1 MECVRAVEMGRA
13 RASWLSEL
21 EPPVKLAELA
31 LTAEAASNA
40 KEQRLHER
48 VLPGA
53 ESRPD
58 PRADLPCSPQTG
70 ELCPACAKCSSY
82 CLFTVKILLLSLCKA
97 PG

>member
-1 MECVRAVEMGRA
+1 MECVWAVEMGRA

-21 EPPVKLAELA
+21 EPSVQLAELA

-53 ESRPD
+53 ESRLD
-58 PRADLPCSPQTG
+58 PRANLPCSPQTG
-70 ELCPACAKCSSY
+70 ELCPACSKCSSY
-82 CLFTVKILLLSLCKA
+82 CLFTVKILLLNLCKA